1 MTFPS
6 TRRNEGDA
14 RCLNAKASHTF
25 FAKSV
30 KVTFALTWTKTPFWN
45 FIKRNLW
52 SSKYH
57 ADQVFNIHKDKEAAD
72 HFTRETTRQ
81 RDKFCSF
88 VLLLVFLLFWWSILS
103 AWNIILSTSSLYLRS
118 AQAPIVAN
126 MLRFKKG
133 GRCAW
138 KILSIIQSV
147 QITLRAY
154 LIKKNNFLHGKI

>member
-1 MTFPS
+1 MQ
-6 TRRNEGDA
+6 DA
-14 RCLNAKASHTF
+14 SMQKHLTHRLQ
-25 FAKSV
+25 
-30 KVTFALTWTKTPFWN
+30 KVWSIPLPWLEQKLLFEISWKET
-45 FIKRNLW
+45 W

-57 ADQVFNIHKDKEAAD
+57 ADQVFNTHKDKETAD
-72 HFTRETTRQ
+72 HFTRATTRQ
-81 RDKFCSF
+81 RGKFCSF